1 MSIRRYIIYFF
12 HDTQKIPRKIYA
24 LFACLKGEMIAMK
37 KHFHIQ
43 KYSPV
48 SHLKLTFRI
57 ITLVCLQGTYG
68 IETYQNLDV

>member
-1 MSIRRYIIYFF
+1 MS
-12 HDTQKIPRKIYA
+12 KITW
-24 LFACLKGEMIAMK
+24 LFPSGSTVRLRQITGGFVEMIAMK

-57 ITLVCLQGTYG
+57 ITLTCLQGTYG
-68 IETYQNLDV
+68 MEIYQNLDV